1 MKKQGF
7 TLIELMVV
15 IVIMG
20 ILAAVA
26 VPKLFGMIAKSKAS
40 EVGPAAG
47 TYVKLQDAYAAESNQ
62 LGTWALIGYTAPGT
76 KNSDGTFESTVY
88 KYSGAMTAAV
98 ALAETGA
105 TAQAKAWSAKAT
117 VALNDCKKDSEWNIA
132 VTGATNGVTYA
143 NTYSDQTN
151 CEALTPNFTNIGTKA
166 AKSE

>member
-47 TYVKLQDAYAAESNQ
+47 TYVKLQDAYVAEKGIRVGNWQ
-62 LGTWALIGYTAPGT
+62 EIGYLMKNTSNFYYCDKASACGST
-76 KNSDGTFESTVY
+76 DNSDGYAAKGTISDNTY
-88 KYSGAMTAAV
+88 QAYWTATS
-98 ALAETGA
+98 LAT
-105 TAQAKAWSAKAT
+105 
-117 VALNDCKKDSEWNIA
+117 LNDCPASSDWNLTTA
-132 VTGATNGVTYA
+132 RNGSAGGMVTYTA
-143 NTYSDQTN
+143 SPTSGN
-151 CEALTPNFTNIGTKA
+151 CYTLTPSFDKFA
-166 AKSE
+166 R